1 MQVRMHPIVRAVAWL
16 SASFLV
22 VGCSSSDS
30 RARAAL
36 AAYQSAA
43 AANDLFGARRA
54 LLQLVKAKDDV
65 SDYWVQLGRL
75 QASMG
80 SYNDAYYAFTRA
92 YELDRSNP
100 DLIRALVQLALRS
113 GEISQAESHAQEL
126 EVLAPGDPW
135 IKMVKGWSAFSESHY
150 DQSLAISD
158 ELLAASPGDPA
169 ATVLKA
175 RSLIDLQREPE
186 AVDVLTKQ
194 VQNQPSDTGS
204 LALLGRI
211 YERQNDWAK
220 VAETARR
227 LIELNP
233 ADDKNMVLLIK
244 ASFRSGDVAG
254 GREASLKLL
263 QPNASPEMISTVL
276 ELWAD
281 YWPSAQR
288 LEDARRLA
296 AAASGTEQRLIY
308 AAFLS
313 RVGSPADAIRLA
325 RGMATLPV
333 NAQNSEAN
341 AIFADALWRTGNAGA
356 AKQRFDAVLAFDPGN
371 ATALRGRTELELGT
385 GNRKA
390 AIFDAQKLTTVLPN
404 SSRDR
409 LLLAKAYSAAGQKD
423 WADRTLWSAFQ
434 DIPGDERI
442 YAALRASQNGS
453 GDRLSELQEEFD
465 RQRNDKLNR
474 GLL

>member
-1 MQVRMHPIVRAVAWL
+1 MQVRMHPILRAVAWL

-22 VGCSSSDS
+22 VGCSSADS
-30 RARAAL
+30 RAQAAL
-36 AAYQSAA
+36 GAYQSAA
-43 AANDLFGARRA
+43 AQNDLFGARRA

-65 SDYWVQLGRL
+65 SDYWVELGKV
-75 QASMG
+75 QTAMG

-113 GEISQAESHAQEL
+113 GDISLAESHAQEL

-135 IKMVKGWSAFSESHY
+135 IKIVKGWSAFSDSHY
-150 DQSLAISD
+150 DEALAISN
-158 ELLAASPGDPA
+158 ELLAQTPADPT

-175 RSLIDLQREPE
+175 RSLIELQRMAD

-194 VQNQPSDTGS
+194 VQNQPSDAGS
-204 LALLGRI
+204 LALLARI
-211 YERQNDWAK
+211 YEDQNDWRD
-220 VAETARR
+220 VAQTAER
-227 LIELNP
+227 LVALNP
-233 ADDKNMVLLIK
+233 ADQKDMVLLVK
-244 ASFRSGDVAG
+244 ASFRSGDAAG

-263 QPNASPEMISTVL
+263 QPNADPETISSVL
-276 ELWAD
+276 DLWAD

-288 LEDARRLA
+288 AEDARQLA
-296 AAASGTEQRLIY
+296 ATASGTQQRLIY

-313 RVGSPADAIRLA
+313 RIGSPADAIRIA
-325 RGMATLPV
+325 GGMATLPI
-333 NAQNSEAN
+333 NARNSEAN
-341 AIFADALWRTGNAGA
+341 AVFADGLWRTGHGAA

-371 ATALRGRTELELGT
+371 ATALRGRSELELRM
-385 GNRKA
+385 GNAKA

-409 LLLAKAYSAAGQKD
+409 LLLANAYSAAGQKD

-434 DIPGDERI
+434 DIPADERI
-442 YAALRASQNGS
+442 YAALRASRNGNAD
-453 GDRLSELQEEFD
+453 GLSEIQEEFD
-465 RQRNDKLNR
+465 RQRGAKLNR

>member
-1 MQVRMHPIVRAVAWL
+1 MVSCH
-16 SASFLV
+16 
-22 VGCSSSDS
+22 SSDS
-30 RARAAL
+30 RAQAAL

-54 LLQLVKAKDDV
+54 LLELVKAKDDV
-65 SDYWVQLGRL
+65 SDYWAQLGRL

-113 GEISQAESHAQEL
+113 GEIGPAESHAQEL

-150 DQSLAISD
+150 DQSLAIGD
-158 ELLAASPGDPA
+158 QLLAASPGDPA

-175 RSLIDLQREPE
+175 RSLINLQREPE
-186 AVDVLTKQ
+186 ALDVLEKQ

-204 LALLGRI
+204 LALLARI

-220 VAETARR
+220 LAKTAQR
-227 LIELNP
+227 LVTLNP
-233 ADDKNMVLLIK
+233 ADDKDRVLLVK
-244 ASFRSGDVAG
+244 ACFRSGDAAG
-254 GREASLKLL
+254 GEAASLKLL

-276 ELWAD
+276 DLWVD
-281 YWPSAQR
+281 YWPSTERA
-288 LEDARRLA
+288 EDARRLA
-296 AAASGTEQRLIY
+296 AASGTQQRLIY

-325 RGMATLPV
+325 RPLAQLPV

-341 AIFADALWRTGNAGA
+341 AVFGDALWHIGNAGA

-371 ATALRGRTELELGT
+371 ATALRGRSEVELAT
-385 GNRKA
+385 GNTKA

-409 LLLAKAYSAAGQKD
+409 LLLARAYLAAGQKD

-442 YAALRASQNGS
+442 YAALRASQNGN
-453 GDRLSELQEEFD
+453 GDRLSEIQEEFD